1 MMTDV
6 TKATISK
13 QFVLAGR
20 ASFVTENLKGESIT
34 ISVKKAE
41 KPKINPKTGAPY
53 PLSYFIKLRHQNE
66 SWKYVGILQE
76 KDFTIRLTA
85 KSEFTDADIPYK
97 VVSWVLG
104 IIFSGEDMPDGY
116 RLEHTGR
123 CCKCGKMLR
132 DDESIRLGIGPECIK
147 AFPNWGQE

>member
-1 MMTDV
+1 MMTETTP
-6 TKATISK
+6 TKAPISK

-41 KPKINPKTGAPY
+41 KVKYDRFGKPY
-53 PLSYFIKLRHQNE
+53 PLSYFVKVRHQNE
-66 SWKYVGILQE
+66 AWKYVGVLVE
-76 KDFTIRLTA
+76 SDFTIKITT
-85 KSEFTDADIPYK
+85 KSEFTVDELQFK

-104 IIFSGEDMPDGY
+104 LIFRNEDVPDGY

-132 DDESIRLGIGPECIK
+132 DDESIRKGIGPECIK
-147 AFPNWGQE
+147 GFPNWGE